1 MLKIA
6 EEILENGFTKL
17 KNSYVQN
24 FPLVKYDP
32 TLARRRLLQMP
43 LVCIRVD
50 YSPGRSECLLL
61 KHVSGVNYN
70 NMRTLLHKIV
80 STCNL
85 TSPNT
90 MVNKSVVKSLL
101 GLCQSDRERE

>member
-6 EEILENGFTKL
+6 EEILDNGFTKL

-43 LVCIRVD
+43 LVEWTTDQNV
-50 YSPGRSECLLL
+50 YGW
-61 KHVSGVNYN
+61 
-70 NMRTLLHKIV
+70 NMYQV
-80 STCNL
+80 
-85 TSPNT
+85 
-90 MVNKSVVKSLL
+90 
-101 GLCQSDRERE
+101 